1 MRELRAV
8 RLGTLRMSSDGRM
21 GRWADGQTPGGGR
34 DQQLSLLPIRP
45 SAHPPVL
52 DQRAR
57 GTRFISLHVRSAI
70 NSPAATHM
78 GFWSLNPYIGCEFGC
93 TYCYA
98 RDTHRF
104 TMERMSRRAEE
115 QGESA
120 ELDASALPLFSSS
133 ALPSFER
140 DILVK
145 SNLADALVR
154 TLDPAKLAGQALA
167 IGTATD
173 PYQPAERR
181 FRLTRQALETLMA
194 YKGIRLG
201 ITTKSP
207 LVVRDI
213 DVLTRLRER
222 HEVSVNMSIATLDPR
237 LARRLEARS
246 AVPSARLRAVRQLTD
261 AGIRAGVF
269 VMPILPCITD
279 GRREL
284 DLLLAAAKEA
294 GACFASWSALRL
306 GPAARR
312 HFLPHLAREF
322 PELVERYERHYARY
336 DNAGWAY
343 RKALRAR
350 FHALRRKHGF
360 TED

>member
-1 MRELRAV
+1 MARTAGPQL
-8 RLGTLRMSSDGRM
+8 TLIPAAPR
-21 GRWADGQTPGGGR
+21 T
-34 DQQLSLLPIRP
+34 L
-45 SAHPPVL
+45 PVL

-57 GTRFISLHVRSAI
+57 GTRFIALTVRSAL

-93 TYCYA
+93 SYCYA
-98 RDTHRF
+98 RDTHRW
-104 TMERMSRRAEE
+104 TLERI
-115 QGESA
+115 GE
-120 ELDASALPLFSSS
+120 LPAAAPGDL
-133 ALPSFER
+133 SFER

-145 SNLADALVR
+145 ANLTDALLR
-154 TLDPAKLAGQALA
+154 TLDPARLAGQALA

-181 FRLTRQALETLMA
+181 FRLTRRTLETLLRFH
-194 YKGIRLG
+194 GIRLS

-207 LVVRDI
+207 LVARDAP
-213 DVLTRLRER
+213 LLRRLAER

-246 AVPSARLRAVRQLTD
+246 AVPAARLRAVQLLAA
-261 AGIRAGVF
+261 AGIRTGVF

-279 GRREL
+279 SRPDL
-284 DLLLAAAKEA
+284 DRLLGAAKEA
-294 GACFASWSALRL
+294 GARFAAWSALRL

-312 HFLPHLAREF
+312 HFLPHLARQF
-322 PELVERYERHYARY
+322 PELLERYSRHYARH
-336 DNAGWAY
+336 DNAGWSY

-350 FHALRRKHGF
+350 FEALRAKHGLAGF
-360 TED
+360 